1 MDMLIASAV
10 FLCGIFLCMAMGW
23 SLAIGL
29 AFGLVCFTLAAR
41 RRGHSWRALASMAGD
56 GARTA
61 MVVLRVLVFRKRRR
75 YRSGVGMGA
84 GRRGH
89 YSGRRRR

>member
-41 RRGHSWRALASMAGD
+41 RRGHSWRALATKAGD
-56 GARTA
+56 GAPPALVVRPVVVFFGLWVGGPRGAPRRLCTTYRT
-61 MVVLRVLVFRKRRR
+61 
-75 YRSGVGMGA
+75 GG
-84 GRRGH
+84 
-89 YSGRRRR
+89 